1 MLLPPLDWQGYS
13 AATLASVWSNQ
24 HCLGPLASLISNVQI
39 SALTTEL
46 SVSHPA
52 NCSLFAGIQL
62 LLTVHHTH
70 MQVRSFVLTL
80 PSPCNKKQV
89 YNSKVNRSRPDCFLM
104 VVWSIKPPH
113 RATVTK
119 FTNQITLHKQGLQ
132 SVLSHKHSF
141 SPISVSSHHRMCFW
155 SPVCGRTCSEWM
167 TQLLVV
173 SECWFRDIP
182 LTQCHNIRPQ
192 KPDTCLVWTCIWIS
206 VYLNVYFDTSKYRL
220 NVVFQKTPSSLAST

>member
-1 MLLPPLDWQGYS
+1 MWRD
-13 AATLASVWSNQ
+13 Q

-39 SALTTEL
+39 NALTTEL

-104 VVWSIKPPH
+104 VVWSIKPQH

-119 FTNQITLHKQGLQ
+119 FTNQITLHKQVRFTLCIEPQ
-132 SVLSHKHSF
+132 TQFLTQP
-141 SPISVSSHHRMCFW
+141 PISVSSLHRMCFW
-155 SPVCGRTCSEWM
+155 SPMCGRTCSEWM

-182 LTQCHNIRPQ
+182 LTQCHNARPQ
-192 KPDTCLVWTCIWIS
+192 KPETCLVWTCIWIS
-206 VYLNVYFDTSKYRL
+206 VYLDVYFDTRKYRM